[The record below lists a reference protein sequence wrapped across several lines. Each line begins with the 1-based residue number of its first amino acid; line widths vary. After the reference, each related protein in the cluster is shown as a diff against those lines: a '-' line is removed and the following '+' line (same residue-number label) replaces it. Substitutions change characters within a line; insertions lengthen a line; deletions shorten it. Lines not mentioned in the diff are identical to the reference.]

1 MHRIRFGHRTIDLS
15 VFFAAG
21 KLKRIDTDSGSLL
34 VLSLLGRGARNRVA
48 RFEREARAGLVEMN
62 VSSAGWGCPEN
73 QPVHAHRILARR
85 TTAGDLRSG

>member
-1 MHRIRFGHRTIDLS
+1 MGMFNLARSGGE
-15 VFFAAG
+15 VYQA
-21 KLKRIDTDSGSLL
+21 TDSKLGCRRVSPSRFFPQHSL
-34 VLSLLGRGARNRVA
+34 RMRNRLA